1 VKFATADG
9 TATDGV
15 GERKADYVAES
26 GTLVFNPGDVSQT
39 IKIAIVRDHRDE
51 SGETFFVNLS
61 EPTNATIDDG
71 QALVSI
77 RDDDRRPRI
86 RIRNAREDEP
96 RSGTALITFH
106 VELSKPS
113 GRTVT
118 ASFRTTN
125 LSAVAG
131 RDYVAQTGMLTF
143 APGETR
149 KSITVTILADSKKEF
164 DEAFA
169 VKLSDLV
176 HVAPGD
182 TVGIGTIEK
191 ARKRHW

>member
-1 VKFATADG
+1 VNFATADG

-26 GTLVFNPGDVSQT
+26 GTLVFEPGDVSQT
-39 IKIAIVRDHRDE
+39 IKIAIVRDRRDE

-61 EPTNATIDDG
+61 DPANATIEDG
-71 QALVSI
+71 QALVKI

-86 RIRNAREDEP
+86 RIWNAREDEP
-96 RSGTALITFH
+96 RSGTGLMHFH
-106 VELSKPS
+106 VELSNPS

-118 ASFRTTN
+118 AGFRTVD

-131 RDYVAQTGMLTF
+131 RDYVAKTGTLTF
-143 APGETR
+143 GPGETS
-149 KSITVTILADSKKEF
+149 KSIAIAILADNKKEY

-169 VKLSDLV
+169 VKLLDLV
-176 HVAPGD
+176 NAASGD
-182 TVGIGTIEK
+182 TVGIGVIEK
-191 ARKRHW
+191 RRHR